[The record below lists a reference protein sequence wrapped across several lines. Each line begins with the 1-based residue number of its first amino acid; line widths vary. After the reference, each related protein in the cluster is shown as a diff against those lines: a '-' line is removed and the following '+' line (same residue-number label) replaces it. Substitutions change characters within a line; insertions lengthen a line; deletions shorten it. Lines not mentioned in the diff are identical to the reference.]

1 MPGNYQLLH
10 DREEILG
17 FLLERVARDQPL
29 SYRQLAAKEQ
39 FLQRIPY
46 LMQDYTTLVHL
57 MPSEMFAP
65 GDLTR
70 STSLE
75 REAKRLASGILAL
88 LVCVVALLPSVA
100 APVDGAE
107 AGGGASVIGA
117 TRLRVLEDPT
127 ALDHAVK
134 SKIYPEDPNTMY
146 VTLRGGGVSV
156 FDVSDPAAPALR
168 TRWDSDEDVE
178 GQDRRGD
185 LLVVVAR
192 RGVLLTFDVSRPDL
206 IVERGRLALD
216 TGGGSFSRF
225 VWGLLRRW
233 TGPFDALHVK
243 LYDAAD
249 GRRYALVTAAATA
262 EIIAVDVTEPAE
274 PKQVGQID
282 TEVQL
287 LEGIYVHRDHAFVG
301 GFGWSEMFRAV
312 DVSNPAD
319 MRIARTL
326 EDEAY
331 RQMVSEMSPEHPEL
345 LFAALW
351 DDEGGLGIFDVSDPP
366 HFRLVGRLVMP
377 ELAGS
382 NRVKLQGDRAFLPLE
397 VEPGGFAIVDVAD
410 PSSPELLY
418 LATNIPGIAMPYTLE
433 VNRNYLYIF
442 SSREPKMAVFR
453 LDRGAAPGAPSSGNS
468 RVEVEG
474 VRGG

>member
-1 MPGNYQLLH
+1 MP
-10 DREEILG
+10 
-17 FLLERVARDQPL
+17 LET
-29 SYRQLAAKEQ
+29 S
-39 FLQRIPY
+39 
-46 LMQDYTTLVHL
+46 
-57 MPSEMFAP
+57 AP
-65 GDLTR
+65 GD
-70 STSLE
+70 STHTTSPE
-75 REAKRLASGILAL
+75 REVTRLVSGSVAL
-88 LVCVVALLPSVA
+88 LVCIVALLASIVA
-100 APVDGAE
+100 LVNAAK
-107 AGGGASVIGA
+107 AGGDASVIGA
-117 TRLRVLEDPT
+117 TRLKVLEDPI

-134 SKIYPEDPNTMY
+134 SKIYPEDPSTMY

-156 FDVSDPAAPALR
+156 FDVSEPAAPALR

-192 RGVLLTFDVSRPDL
+192 RGILLTFDVSRPDR
-206 IVERGRLALD
+206 IVERGRLELD
-216 TGGGSFSRF
+216 TGGGSFNRF
-225 VWGLLRRW
+225 VWRLLRHW

-249 GRRYALVTAAATA
+249 GRRYALVTATATA

-274 PKQVGQID
+274 PEQVGRID
-282 TEVQL
+282 TGVQL

-312 DVSNPAD
+312 DVSNPTE

-326 EDEAY
+326 EDEVY

-345 LFAALW
+345 LFSALW
-351 DDEGGLGIFDVSDPP
+351 GDEGGLGIFDVSDPP

-397 VEPGGFAIVDVAD
+397 AEPGGFAIVDVAD
-410 PSSPELLY
+410 PMSPRLLH

-433 VNRNYLYIF
+433 VHRDYLYIF
-442 SSREPKMAVFR
+442 GSQEPKMAVFR
-453 LDRGAAPGAPSSGNS
+453 LERGAAPGGSSSGS
-468 RVEVEG
+468 SGVEVEG